1 MRMTISVT
9 LPEFWLLVSKPA
21 REFSEKLLLAE
32 PKFVLTYV
40 TPKPMK
46 SPIWEVPRRPTKL
59 VKSVS
64 CTRLEPCTART
75 GSLTRDS
82 STVASYLSEAKSHW
96 TPLKRERLKV
106 SGVRV
111 VRM

>member
-1 MRMTISVT
+1 MRTTISVT

-40 TPKPMK
+40 SPKPMK
-46 SPIWEVPRRPTKL
+46 SPTWAVPRRPMKL

-64 CTRLEPCTART
+64 CTRLDPWTACT
-75 GSLTRDS
+75 G
-82 STVASYLSEAKSHW
+82 
-96 TPLKRERLKV
+96 
-106 SGVRV
+106 
-111 VRM
+111 